1 MLDFSWMAWTW
12 PTILFFLFIL
22 FCVSGMAV
30 WEKFSPGG
38 DPRKGVFGLETTRGD
53 RLFIS
58 LLGSIFIFLGW
69 LWFFSTP
76 LWGALVLSIIWF
88 LFVFL
93 RV

>member
-22 FCVSGMAV
+22 SCISGMAV